1 MQRNDAAT
9 LDLKEKVV
17 TINRVSK
24 TVKGG
29 RVSKFAVLVVVG
41 DGKGR
46 VGVGHG
52 KASEVPDAIRK
63 GLEDAK
69 KNMLSVEIK
78 GTTVPHEVIGKFG
91 AGSVLI
97 KPAAPGTGIIAGG
110 AVRAVMEA
118 AGITDVR
125 AKSLRSNNPNN
136 VVYATI
142 EGLKQMRNVEAV
154 AKRRGKAPEE
164 ILG

>member
-1 MQRNDAAT
+1 MQKNDAAT

>member
-1 MQRNDAAT
+1 M
-9 LDLKEKVV
+9 
-17 TINRVSK
+17 
-24 TVKGG
+24 
-29 RVSKFAVLVVVG
+29 
-41 DGKGR
+41 
-46 VGVGHG
+46 
-52 KASEVPDAIRK
+52 PDAIRK

>member
-1 MQRNDAAT
+1 MQKIDASA

-17 TINRVSK
+17 TINRVAK

-29 RVSKFAVLVVVG
+29 RIYKFAALIVVG

-46 VGVGHG
+46 VGAGLG
-52 KASEVPDAIRK
+52 KASEVPEAIRK

-69 KNMLSVEIK
+69 KNMITVSVK

-97 KPAAPGTGIIAGG
+97 KPAGPGTGIIAGG
-110 AVRAVMEA
+110 AVRAVMEV
-118 AGITDVR
+118 AGISDVR

-136 VVYATI
+136 VVNATL
-142 EGLKQMRNVEAV
+142 EGLKRLRNVDDV
-154 AKRRGKAPEE
+154 AKQRGKDPKE